1 MLMHTLTH
9 YTEDDEDPETNV
21 FYQTLISRIDE
32 MTHLANANGNG
43 IELEYDEEGKKLS
56 SDWWECRVEEEV
68 GAIGGEAGLVGTI
81 RCRRLSLEN

>member
-1 MLMHTLTH
+1 MLKHTLTH

-56 SDWWECRVEEEV
+56 SD
-68 GAIGGEAGLVGTI
+68 
-81 RCRRLSLEN
+81 